1 MQYRARDMMERENQI
16 SEENSQSRTG
26 NSDVFLLI
34 ALIAFIVFVAVA
46 VLLIILDT
54 RGQSYYADRMWP
66 FFALKA
72 LMNLRF

>member
-1 MQYRARDMMERENQI
+1 MDRENQT
-16 SEENSQSRTG
+16 SEENSQLRTG
-26 NSDVFLLI
+26 NSDILLLI
-34 ALIAFIVFVAVA
+34 ALVAFIVLAAVA
-46 VLLIILDT
+46 VLLIIIDT